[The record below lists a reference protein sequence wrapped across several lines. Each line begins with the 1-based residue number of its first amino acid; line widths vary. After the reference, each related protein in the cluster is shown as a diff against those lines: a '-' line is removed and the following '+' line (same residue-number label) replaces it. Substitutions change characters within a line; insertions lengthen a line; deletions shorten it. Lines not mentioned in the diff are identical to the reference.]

1 MCEKAWSL
9 WGRLGIA
16 LFLMALPILLSGT
29 ARAEERAFTRF
40 CIDVPE
46 TWLASEEEGIITLT
60 DNNRTASI
68 TVRVLSPRDTL
79 ENTAAFFAEKTG
91 GTSPVEEDGFYSFTY
106 RTTGGNQTVSTR
118 VMLGKSDDG
127 SEFCMISVSGE
138 HPEAN
143 AILRSL
149 RSKD

>member
-1 MCEKAWSL
+1 MYEKAWSL
-9 WGRLGIA
+9 RRRLKIA
-16 LFLMALPILLSGT
+16 LFLVILPILISGV
-29 ARAEERAFTRF
+29 AHAGEREFTRF
-40 CIDVPE
+40 FMDVPE
-46 TWLASEEEGIITLT
+46 TWRVSEEDGVITLT

-91 GTSPVEEDGFYSFTY
+91 GTSPVKEDGFYSFTY
-106 RTTGGNQTVSTR
+106 RTTEGNQTVLTR

-127 SEFCMISVSGE
+127 AEFCMVSLSGE
-138 HPEAN
+138 HPEMN
-143 AILRSL
+143 AILGSL